1 MTRTASCRD
10 SWCSDELEFI
20 SGPEAHHYQDLQ
32 VLLQSHGI
40 GIERAVPVP
49 VDMGTSA
56 PDQFTTSGFAGYPGP
71 VPGWDAPLYMGDPS
85 ELLFSGDSH
94 ENRLV
99 LARLPLPMSWGFAVF
114 ATSKGA
120 PCCKPALT

>member
-1 MTRTASCRD
+1 ML
-10 SWCSDELEFI
+10 LE
-20 SGPEAHHYQDLQ
+20 
-32 VLLQSHGI
+32 SHGI

-49 VDMGTSA
+49 VGTGRSA
-56 PDQFTTSGFAGYPGP
+56 PDLIFKNGFAGYPGP
-71 VPGWDAPLYMGDPS
+71 VPGRDAPLYMDDPS

-120 PCCKPALT
+120 PFRKPALS